1 MSITS
6 PVQIRMARAALG
18 WSHVETAE
26 RAKLGVSTIR
36 RSEALYGLNG
46 LTQVNREALERTFT
60 AAGIIFPGD
69 ADSPGVQLFNK
80 PR

>member
-1 MSITS
+1 MPITS

-18 WSHVETAE
+18 WSHVEAAD

-36 RSEALYGLNG
+36 RSEALDGLNG
-46 LTQVNREALERTFT
+46 LTPVNREALERTFT
-60 AAGIIFPGD
+60 DAGIIFTGD
-69 ADSPGVQLFNK
+69 AGSPGVQLVLE